1 MAGGRGGHTIRQ
13 SPVLVRVPVGAKT
26 QHRSRNSL
34 AQNLLWLPIP
44 WGSKTEVP
52 HWEQKA
58 FRTRLESVYTYIHI
72 YIYFLLL
79 ILSFICGSDLF
90 KMLLFPCIIHVFSR
104 LISCPLAAMCLDRCL
119 LHLPFTFLEGSS
131 LLLEYFNSEEQ

>member
-1 MAGGRGGHTIRQ
+1 MKYIFNSLFLASKVVMWPLSEGRKTWQEAGGGHTIRQ
-13 SPVLVRVPVGAKT
+13 SPALVQVPVGAKM

-58 FRTRLESVYTYIHI
+58 IQNSARVCLYIHTYI
-72 YIYFLLL
+72 YISCSLSFLLSVAL
-79 ILSFICGSDLF
+79 TSSKRSPFLVLSTYF
-90 KMLLFPCIIHVFSR
+90 HV
-104 LISCPLAAMCLDRCL
+104 
-119 LHLPFTFLEGSS
+119 
-131 LLLEYFNSEEQ
+131 

>member
-1 MAGGRGGHTIRQ
+1 MKYIFNSLFLASKVVMWPLSDGRKTWQEAGGGHTIRQ
-13 SPVLVRVPVGAKT
+13 SPALVPVPVGAKT

-58 FRTRLESVYTYIHI
+58 IQNSARVCLYIHTYI
-72 YIYFLLL
+72 YI
-79 ILSFICGSDLF
+79 
-90 KMLLFPCIIHVFSR
+90 FPA
-104 LISCPLAAMCLDRCL
+104 PY
-119 LHLPFTFLEGSS
+119 PFFYLW
-131 LLLEYFNSEEQ
+131 L

>member
-1 MAGGRGGHTIRQ
+1 MKYIFNSFFLASKVVMWPLSEGRKTWQEAGGGHTIRQ
-13 SPVLVRVPVGAKT
+13 SPALVRVPVGAKT

-58 FRTRLESVYTYIHI
+58 IQNSARVCLYIHTYI
-72 YIYFLLL
+72 YISCSLSFLLSVAL
-79 ILSFICGSDLF
+79 TSSKRSPFLVLSTYF
-90 KMLLFPCIIHVFSR
+90 HV
-104 LISCPLAAMCLDRCL
+104 
-119 LHLPFTFLEGSS
+119 
-131 LLLEYFNSEEQ
+131 